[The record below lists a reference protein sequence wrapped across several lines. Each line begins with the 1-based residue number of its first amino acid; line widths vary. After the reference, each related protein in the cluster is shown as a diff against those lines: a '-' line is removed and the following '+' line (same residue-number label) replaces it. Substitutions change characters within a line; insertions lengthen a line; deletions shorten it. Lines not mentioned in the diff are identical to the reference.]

1 MKFSSK
7 MKIFATM
14 FIILSI
20 ISSFAITAIAENTT
34 ISSDDEDIY
43 TETEFQLETEHV
55 DNTTFDSNQ
64 KAGLILLPIITVVG
78 SIEGIYELKKR
89 NKQKGK

>member
-7 MKIFATM
+7 MKIFATV

-20 ISSFAITAIAENTT
+20 IISFAITVIAENTT

-43 TETEFQLETEHV
+43 TETEFQSETEHV

>member
-1 MKFSSK
+1 
-7 MKIFATM
+7 M